1 MSTTRLIATI
11 ATALALPAAA
21 ATQPAAERTCRIDT
35 DAKGARV
42 AKCAPANAKSEA
54 KAKKPDTTA
63 ASVDCRTV
71 TKAADKLL
79 CLAAQQG
86 APEPDAPSPGNEIG

>member
-11 ATALALPAAA
+11 AAAIALPAAA
-21 ATQPAAERTCRIDT
+21 ATQPTAERICRIDT
-35 DAKGARV
+35 DAKGSRV
-42 AKCAPANAKSEA
+42 AKCAPADAKPEA
-54 KAKKPDTTA
+54 KARKPDTTA
-63 ASVDCRTV
+63 SSIDCRTV

-86 APEPDAPSPGNEIG
+86 RPEPDGPAPGNEIG